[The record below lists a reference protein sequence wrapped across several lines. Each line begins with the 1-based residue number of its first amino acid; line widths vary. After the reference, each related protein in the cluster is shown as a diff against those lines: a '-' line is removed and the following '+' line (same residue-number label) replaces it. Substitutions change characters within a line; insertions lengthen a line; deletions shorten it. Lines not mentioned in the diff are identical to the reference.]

1 LKDIRRLIANATAAN
16 AALAE
21 RHAAFGELVL
31 RFQDMAF
38 ACAYAVLSDAFLAE
52 DVAQESFVTAWQKLT
67 QLREPEAFPGWF
79 KRIVLTQCNRLTRGK
94 RLQLLPLE
102 HCANKATA
110 DLGPE
115 VAAEEHELVNKVMT
129 AIKALPDNERL
140 VTTLFYIDGY
150 TQVDIGEFLE
160 LPVTTVNKRL
170 YVARQKL
177 RKSVVEIEVF
187 RENLKRSRPSR
198 DRSFSDRVSAKLRP
212 FTANDWPP
220 VQTMAS
226 AREQDDGSGNDAWQR
241 NRQSFDDTQYER
253 RQYVVEQGTSN
264 QILGYGSIEQSVY
277 LPKYRMFIVTDP
289 RWLEAGVG
297 ELLLERLTADLL
309 EVGAVTVSCREYASQ
324 SELVEFLKANGF
336 EESGRQLDLRLD
348 LRGTLPEFTRP
359 RNSRITISTLA
370 EERVTDPLWV
380 EKLHDLSTA
389 LYLDDPARG
398 PLTPPGYFRRE
409 ALLWL
414 ERPYVLPDG
423 YFIAKDGDRYVGLTD
438 VNLLD
443 AVPGGVTQGFT
454 GVLRDYRRQGIA
466 TALKLRC
473 IEYARE
479 KGYRLIQALI
489 RPVHAE
495 MLALN
500 EKLGFKTLF
509 SYVTLE
515 KCLKE
520 VISVDPEVYDNYA
533 GRFLDESRPDLELAI
548 RNEGGRL
555 TCETIG
561 QKVELF
567 PTTQTHFFVQYF
579 YGEATFYPDESG
591 TVDSLKFELPAY
603 KNRKAS
609 ILMAK
614 RIS

>member
-1 LKDIRRLIANATAAN
+1 MSDIRRLISNATASN

-21 RHAAFGELVL
+21 RHGAFGELVL

-38 ACAYAVLSDAFLAE
+38 ACAYAVLGDAYLAE
-52 DVAQESFVTAWQKLT
+52 DVAQEAFVSAWQKLS

-102 HCANKATA
+102 HCANKPTA
-110 DLGPE
+110 DPGPHA
-115 VAAEEHELVNKVMT
+115 AAEEHEILSNVMT

-177 RKSVVEIEVF
+177 RESVVEVDVF
-187 RENLKRSRPSR
+187 KENLKRNRPSR

-212 FTANDWPP
+212 FTVNDWRP

-226 AREQDDGSGNDAWQR
+226 ARERDDGPGNDAWQR
-241 NRQSFDDTQYER
+241 NREGFDETQYER
-253 RQYVVEQGTSN
+253 RQYVVENGTSN
-264 QILGYGSIEQSVY
+264 QNIGYGSIEQSVY

-289 RWLEAGVG
+289 RWLKAGVG
-297 ELLLERLTADLL
+297 DLLLKRLTVDLL
-309 EVGAVTVSCREYASQ
+309 EAGAVTVSCREYASQ
-324 SELVEFLKANGF
+324 SDLIEFLKANGF
-336 EESGRQLDLRLD
+336 VESGRLLDLRLD
-348 LRGTLPEFTRP
+348 VTGTLPELARP
-359 RNSRITISTLA
+359 KNARVTISTLA
-370 EERVTDPLWV
+370 EERAGDPLWV
-380 EKLHDLSTA
+380 EKLHELSTA
-389 LYLDDPARG
+389 LYLDDAGRG
-398 PLTPPGYFRRE
+398 PLSPPGYFRRE

-423 YFIAKDGDRYVGLTD
+423 YFIAKDGDRYIGLTD

-454 GVLRDYRRQGIA
+454 GVLREYRRQGIA
-466 TALKLRC
+466 TALKLQA
-473 IEYARE
+473 IQFARDQ
-479 KGYRLIQALI
+479 GYRIIQAFN
-489 RPVHAE
+489 RPVHHE

-500 EKLGFKTLF
+500 EKLGFQTLF

-515 KCLKE
+515 KCLKD
-520 VISVDPEVYDNYA
+520 VIAVAPAVYDEYA
-533 GRFLDESRPDLELAI
+533 GRYLDERRPDLELTI

-567 PTTQTHFFVQYF
+567 PTTQTQFFVKYF
-579 YGEATFYPDESG
+579 YGEATFYPDEHG
-591 TVDSLKFELPAY
+591 RVDNLKFELPAY

-609 ILMAK
+609 ILLAK
-614 RIS
+614 RIR